1 MPRIIEEVAVKIG
14 ADTRGLDKGL
24 KKSKKQVGALSS
36 AFKKLGATMIGVFG
50 ARALFTGFKRTLDSA
65 DQLIKT
71 AKGVGFTVNEYQRLI
86 FALDQVGVSAGSAK
100 IAIGDFQKRLSKAV
114 AGVSPQFQKAFEQA
128 GLDTAALS
136 KMSPAAAFS
145 AAMTHL
151 ATLRD
156 SPAIAGLTGNVF
168 EEQSGKDVLQVLRQF
183 EKYTAARENFE
194 RRVGTLNKGQVED
207 IQRLR
212 EETKL
217 YGQQWEMLKMQ
228 IVGDAAPDILSAFR
242 QLDEA
247 GAFKEMAT
255 QVKEVIKEINL
266 LVGDIK
272 WLAEALQ
279 SVQLPEW
286 LKTFVR
292 LTHSFNPVAQAAR
305 APFTTARSV
314 RTPAPDLSRWTR
326 GTSAE
331 RSGGGT
337 VVNQTNNFSISREE
351 NARLSKA
358 WKKLNDQHQRAGQ

>member
-1 MPRIIEEVAVKIG
+1 MARIIEEVAVKIG

-24 KKSKKQVGALSS
+24 KASKKKVGALTS
-36 AFKKLGATMIGVFG
+36 AFKKLGATLAITFG
-50 ARALFTGFKRTLDSA
+50 ARALFNGFKRTLDTT

-136 KMSPAAAFS
+136 KMSPGAAFS

-183 EKYTAARENFE
+183 EKYTAAREKFG
-194 RRVGTLNKGQVED
+194 RRVGNLDSAQVD
-207 IQRLR
+207 SIQRLR

-228 IVGDAAPDILSAFR
+228 IVGDAAPDILAAFK

-247 GAFKEMAT
+247 GAFKEMAE
-255 QVKEVIKEINL
+255 QVGNVISEINL

-272 WLAEALQ
+272 YLAETFQ
-279 SVQLPEW
+279 SIQIPEW
-286 LKTFVR
+286 LKTLVEQ
-292 LTHSFNPVAQAAR
+292 THSFNQISQAAR
-305 APFTTARSV
+305 APFMAARGV
-314 RTPAPDLSRWTR
+314 RSPAPDLSAWTR

-331 RSGGGT
+331 RGGGT
-337 VVNQTNNFSISREE
+337 TTNVEIKVGRGSNEITDKEAKRFRKQFE
-351 NARLSKA
+351 
-358 WKKLNDQHQRAGQ
+358 QVQRQ